1 MLVTQTP
8 MEFVHCR
15 LPWLD
20 HDGDKQIVSGVM
32 HSHQLSAGAA
42 PLLISLHAQAHLKL
56 TKDMANGTIKIGDM
70 ILPTSRCKKTGLVMV
85 NLTEGINCNN
95 LAKCHRPLRDLSL
108 VLPALG
114 SEGTAFAGTVKMT
127 SAAHGSVRLSQL
139 RGLGVEAERRD
150 VSVLFPGVRVLVTTR
165 GERFGDKPACSDRSV
180 LTLDC
185 RCFSDPGT
193 GHLRGHVG
201 THIGIIDGMVK
212 ACSSAVRGLVDEA
225 MEFIKG
231 SGDRQCWIDLVC
243 TSGRHRSV
251 GMSVVIGLA
260 LQDSRI
266 EHRTIHLHSHQWKNM
281 KCGGRCSQCNLQDL
295 SGLLRITAGVLPPPE
310 PIAVETVEVADETSV
325 AGVEPTTDLQQMV
338 QSLATSVNLLNE
350 RLNELAKDKSKE
362 DRGRSRTP
370 REPDYPPPSFR
381 VVRPSSKEHREV
393 ASSPVRKPPVP
404 PSKKPSSRKT
414 IENEETED
422 RYDEPFNV
430 SFDGSDMGQKELT
443 DLAESKAHDFITWM
457 GAENASL
464 NLKQGVRINCK
475 TRGDVWTDLV
485 KCPDQ
490 MKTWVKT
497 SWTRKREG
505 DDRAWKLIQNRVPI
519 GSNVQ
524 LSDTALNDLIVFA
537 QPQGSAASSSGG
549 KRKKFC
555 PPVPPKPKR
564 NVVWEDELYDR
575 PPGSWDNPP
584 AVVLKGRTHRVVEPD
599 VEKAPD
605 SDDNDDHAKSPHE
618 GTSET
623 HSPTTE
629 VHSDLTDDDSSLS
642 VAAYMAIGDNIDP
655 LVEAT
660 HKTTMSRKQKKQFAE
675 GLEAYNHHEWA
686 VGVNYGFRDEN
697 FTGANCSIVTSH
709 PQIFWHQDNFNV
721 YDVGKNADHLDQNE
735 KAWDPIFQD
744 VDLVVVAVAYD
755 DPDVVL
761 GHRDLLHELET
772 FADVAGLKFLHIDI
786 INTDRWNQHATPQTP
801 YMCESGELGFT
812 TNDEDLASRF
822 LRWAEGKTMDD
833 VLGSD
838 FAEWMWFT
846 SEELA
851 LSDMMN
857 TAFPAAV
864 IEEETDDHAT
874 FDGVLGRDDVGKI
887 DPREEMLSEETLLDE
902 VNIPGLP
909 EDEKKRRSEWRKLP
923 QRVRIGIRRLHR
935 QFGHVPKGTML
946 QLLRAA
952 RVSPEFIKACR
963 LHRCVA
969 CESTARKKPTHKVT
983 MPTEFRFGHTLGI
996 DLMEVRDAQGEKYQV
1011 LNMVDIGTTFQL
1023 VAVVKKGAGQ
1033 CSSAE
1038 CLRILSERWF
1048 SWAGLPEQI
1057 TCDRGLHNRG
1067 TLQKYMDEHGVRVVH
1082 APLESPESIG
1092 RTERHGGLVKALYR
1106 KVSAEVHPTGK
1117 EQVEQVLIEVTRVK
1131 NSTSRIGGFSPAQW
1145 VLGRDSR
1152 TAPSQFS
1159 QEWADLGAIEAQAD
1173 PDSIFALQHQ
1183 ARVEARKAFVHLDCS
1198 RRVQKALLRNAQPI
1212 PRDYAVGDLVC
1223 FRRDNQIGGTKWSPA
1238 CRVIGKE
1245 SEKNVWLLCGNLPVL
1260 ANAQNLRPASDA
1272 EALARSLLRG
1282 EMVEVPETVVGD
1294 QSQQQSFVDARRV
1307 VEETEGE
1314 ESREKKSRRVETIPE
1329 GILEDPEEGT
1339 WEIPD
1344 DVLVELGILHQNELG
1359 EGNQEEEDQVEE
1371 EEDALAELHEAAA
1384 SSDRVRRNDTAEPS
1398 RNVRPRTGEPEAERG
1413 ESLPQSRRD
1422 SSLGPSQ
1429 PQPWPRANHL
1439 DDLPVQLR
1447 AHFER
1452 QAERNGR
1459 TEEGEDRTAFVAFM
1473 ADRFE
1478 VCNRKDEVP
1487 RDFSIPED
1495 GIEKKVLRSI
1505 NYERASAEVK
1515 AGLDKSRA
1523 AEWGKYETFNAAV
1536 PVTGEEKERLVAE
1549 GHSIIPSKWVD
1560 TNKNEHKEGQVGYEP
1575 KYKSRLVSCGNY
1587 EDSSGL
1593 RSDSPTSDSETHN
1606 VVAAFAACHGVSIHS
1621 ADVTSAYFQAKPL
1634 DRVLLMRQPRGGLPG
1649 VPDDALLLVR
1659 LPIYGLCDS
1668 GRGFWLRLDS
1678 EAREV
1683 GLNPSLIFPAFYCL
1697 RNQNNKPIA
1706 VLTTHVD
1713 DLLYAYLP
1721 EGKEQ
1726 MDRLLSKFEVGTT
1739 DTGSFR
1745 YCGKQFTQG
1754 PDYAVSIDVVDN
1766 TRRMGR
1772 ILVGPDRKQNDK
1784 LTKGELT
1791 QLRSG
1796 IGSLAWIA
1804 RQARPDLAYK
1814 VSYLQTC
1821 VKSATVTTLKECNKV
1836 VDLAKAT
1843 MNEVKL
1849 HFTPG
1854 IVNWQDCGV
1863 LTVSDAS
1870 FSNEPGYKSQ
1880 QGRSHFLTS
1889 AKDLKDEAVTA
1900 YRVLP
1905 IAFSSTTMKRVCRST
1920 LQAEAYALQSG
1931 IESGDRIR
1939 ALIAE
1944 TNGAFDDLRNW
1955 ENPARRAVPQLLL
1968 SDCRSLVEHLN
1979 SEIPAK
1985 ISDKRLGIEMAAIR
1999 QQLWTDDVRRTWTE
2013 YPSGGDALIWIS
2025 TSTMV
2030 SDVLT
2035 KSMRPDLLLKTLR
2048 RNTYEVVKQK

>member
-1 MLVTQTP
+1 
-8 MEFVHCR
+8 
-15 LPWLD
+15 
-20 HDGDKQIVSGVM
+20 
-32 HSHQLSAGAA
+32 
-42 PLLISLHAQAHLKL
+42 
-56 TKDMANGTIKIGDM
+56 
-70 ILPTSRCKKTGLVMV
+70 
-85 NLTEGINCNN
+85 
-95 LAKCHRPLRDLSL
+95 
-108 VLPALG
+108 
-114 SEGTAFAGTVKMT
+114 
-127 SAAHGSVRLSQL
+127 
-139 RGLGVEAERRD
+139 
-150 VSVLFPGVRVLVTTR
+150 
-165 GERFGDKPACSDRSV
+165 
-180 LTLDC
+180 
-185 RCFSDPGT
+185 
-193 GHLRGHVG
+193 
-201 THIGIIDGMVK
+201 
-212 ACSSAVRGLVDEA
+212 
-225 MEFIKG
+225 
-231 SGDRQCWIDLVC
+231 
-243 TSGRHRSV
+243 
-251 GMSVVIGLA
+251 
-260 LQDSRI
+260 
-266 EHRTIHLHSHQWKNM
+266 
-281 KCGGRCSQCNLQDL
+281 
-295 SGLLRITAGVLPPPE
+295 
-310 PIAVETVEVADETSV
+310 
-325 AGVEPTTDLQQMV
+325 
-338 QSLATSVNLLNE
+338 
-350 RLNELAKDKSKE
+350 
-362 DRGRSRTP
+362 
-370 REPDYPPPSFR
+370 
-381 VVRPSSKEHREV
+381 
-393 ASSPVRKPPVP
+393 
-404 PSKKPSSRKT
+404 
-414 IENEETED
+414 
-422 RYDEPFNV
+422 
-430 SFDGSDMGQKELT
+430 
-443 DLAESKAHDFITWM
+443 M

-464 NLKQGVRINCK
+464 NFKQGVRINCK

-599 VEKAPD
+599 VEKTPD

-618 GTSET
+618 ETSET

-629 VHSDLTDDDSSLS
+629 VHSDFTDDDSSLS
-642 VAAYMAIGDNIDP
+642 VAAYMAIGDNVDP

-851 LSDMMN
+851 LNDMMN

-952 RVSPEFIKACR
+952 RVNPEFIKACR

-1359 EGNQEEEDQVEE
+1359 EGNQEEEDHVGE
-1371 EEDALAELHEAAA
+1371 EEDALAELREAAA

-1649 VPDDALLLVR
+1649 VPSDALLLVR
-1659 LPIYGLCDS
+1659 LPIFGLCDS

-1766 TRRMGR
+1766 TRRIGR
-1772 ILVGPDRKQNDK
+1772 ILVASDRKPNDK

-1791 QLRSG
+1791 QLRSA

-1985 ISDKRLGIEMAAIR
+1985 ISDKRHGIEMAAIR

>member
-1 MLVTQTP
+1 M
-8 MEFVHCR
+8 
-15 LPWLD
+15 
-20 HDGDKQIVSGVM
+20 
-32 HSHQLSAGAA
+32 
-42 PLLISLHAQAHLKL
+42 
-56 TKDMANGTIKIGDM
+56 
-70 ILPTSRCKKTGLVMV
+70 
-85 NLTEGINCNN
+85 
-95 LAKCHRPLRDLSL
+95 
-108 VLPALG
+108 
-114 SEGTAFAGTVKMT
+114 
-127 SAAHGSVRLSQL
+127 
-139 RGLGVEAERRD
+139 
-150 VSVLFPGVRVLVTTR
+150 
-165 GERFGDKPACSDRSV
+165 
-180 LTLDC
+180 
-185 RCFSDPGT
+185 
-193 GHLRGHVG
+193 
-201 THIGIIDGMVK
+201 
-212 ACSSAVRGLVDEA
+212 
-225 MEFIKG
+225 
-231 SGDRQCWIDLVC
+231 
-243 TSGRHRSV
+243 
-251 GMSVVIGLA
+251 
-260 LQDSRI
+260 
-266 EHRTIHLHSHQWKNM
+266 
-281 KCGGRCSQCNLQDL
+281 
-295 SGLLRITAGVLPPPE
+295 
-310 PIAVETVEVADETSV
+310 
-325 AGVEPTTDLQQMV
+325 
-338 QSLATSVNLLNE
+338 
-350 RLNELAKDKSKE
+350 
-362 DRGRSRTP
+362 
-370 REPDYPPPSFR
+370 
-381 VVRPSSKEHREV
+381 
-393 ASSPVRKPPVP
+393 
-404 PSKKPSSRKT
+404 
-414 IENEETED
+414 
-422 RYDEPFNV
+422 
-430 SFDGSDMGQKELT
+430 
-443 DLAESKAHDFITWM
+443 
-457 GAENASL
+457 
-464 NLKQGVRINCK
+464 
-475 TRGDVWTDLV
+475 
-485 KCPDQ
+485 
-490 MKTWVKT
+490 
-497 SWTRKREG
+497 
-505 DDRAWKLIQNRVPI
+505 
-519 GSNVQ
+519 
-524 LSDTALNDLIVFA
+524 
-537 QPQGSAASSSGG
+537 
-549 KRKKFC
+549 
-555 PPVPPKPKR
+555 
-564 NVVWEDELYDR
+564 
-575 PPGSWDNPP
+575 
-584 AVVLKGRTHRVVEPD
+584 
-599 VEKAPD
+599 
-605 SDDNDDHAKSPHE
+605 
-618 GTSET
+618 
-623 HSPTTE
+623 
-629 VHSDLTDDDSSLS
+629 
-642 VAAYMAIGDNIDP
+642 
-655 LVEAT
+655 
-660 HKTTMSRKQKKQFAE
+660 
-675 GLEAYNHHEWA
+675 
-686 VGVNYGFRDEN
+686 
-697 FTGANCSIVTSH
+697 TSH

-744 VDLVVVAVAYD
+744 VDLVVVAIAYD

-772 FADVAGLKFLHIDI
+772 FADVTGLKFLHFDI

-812 TNDEDLASRF
+812 TNDEDLANRF
-822 LRWAEGKTMDD
+822 LRWANDKTMDD

-851 LSDMMN
+851 LNDMMN

-864 IEEETDDHAT
+864 LEDETDDHTT
-874 FDGVLGRDDVGKI
+874 FDGVLGKDDVGKI
-887 DPREEMLSEETLLDE
+887 DPKEELLSEEVLLDE

-923 QRVRIGIRRLHR
+923 QRVRIGICRLHR

-952 RVSPEFIKACR
+952 RVNPEFIKACK

-996 DLMEVRDAQGEKYQV
+996 DLLEIRDAQGDKYQV

-1067 TLQKYMDEHGVRVVH
+1067 TLQRYMDEHGVRVVH

-1106 KVSAEVHPTGK
+1106 KVSAEVHPTSK

-1131 NSTSRIGGFSPAQW
+1131 NNTSRIGGFSPAQW

-1307 VEETEGE
+1307 VEETEEGA
-1314 ESREKKSRRVETIPE
+1314 SREKKSRRIETIPE
-1329 GILEDPEEGT
+1329 GILEDPGEGT

-1344 DVLVELGILHQNELG
+1344 DVLVELGILHQGELG
-1359 EGNQEEEDQVEE
+1359 EENQEEEDHGE
-1371 EEDALAELHEAAA
+1371 EEDALAELQEAAT
-1384 SSDRVRRNDTAEPS
+1384 SSDRVRRNDTTETS

-1422 SSLGPSQ
+1422 SSLGSTQ

-1452 QAERNGR
+1452 QAERNG
-1459 TEEGEDRTAFVAFM
+1459 TSGEGGDRVAFVAFM

-1478 VCNRKDEVP
+1478 ACNRKDEVP
-1487 RDFSIPED
+1487 KEFGTTED
-1495 GIEKKVLRSI
+1495 GSVKKVLKSI
-1505 NYERASAEVK
+1505 NYDRAPDDVK
-1515 AGLDKSRA
+1515 AGLDASRA
-1523 AEWGKYETFNAAV
+1523 AEWEKYTTFNAAV
-1536 PVTGEEKERLVAE
+1536 PVTGELKTQLIAE
-1549 GHSIIPSKWVD
+1549 GHTVIPSQWVD
-1560 TNKNEHKEGQVGYEP
+1560 TDKHEHRQGTPGYTP
-1575 KYKSRLVSCGNY
+1575 KYKSRLVSCGNF
-1587 EDSSGL
+1587 EDASGL
-1593 RSDSPTSDSETHN
+1593 RSDSPTSDAEAHN
-1606 VVAAFAACHGVSIHS
+1606 LVAAFAASHGVSIHS

-1649 VPDDALLLVR
+1649 VPSDAILLVR

-1683 GLNPSLIFPAFYCL
+1683 GLKPSLIFPAFYCL
-1697 RNQNNKPIA
+1697 RNQDNKPIA
-1706 VLTTHVD
+1706 VMTTHVD
-1713 DLLYAYLP
+1713 DLLYAYPP
-1721 EGKEQ
+1721 EGKEP
-1726 MDRLLSKFEVGTT
+1726 MDRLLSKFEVGSTE
-1739 DTGSFR
+1739 TGCFR

-1754 PDYAVSIDVVDN
+1754 PDYAISIDVIDN
-1766 TRRMGR
+1766 TRRIGR
-1772 ILVGPDRKQNDK
+1772 ILVGDDRKQNDK

-1791 QLRSG
+1791 QLRSA

-1843 MNEVKL
+1843 MNEVKM
-1849 HFTPG
+1849 HFPPG
-1854 IVNWQDCGV
+1854 ILDWQDCGV

-1900 YRVLP
+1900 YRVMP

-1999 QQLWTDDVRRTWTE
+1999 QQLWTDELRRTWSE

-2025 TSTMV
+2025 TSTMI

-2048 RNTYEVVKQK
+2048 RNTYEVAKQK